1 MSDVAQAHVCALN
14 NMIGKKNCKEVL
26 NIGLSKGVSVLELV
40 NLFEKSNN
48 IKINYIFGKKREG
61 DIEEI
66 YADCKLA
73 QKKINWKPKYSIS
86 QALIDAWKWEIKN
99 KLN

>member
-1 MSDVAQAHVCALN
+1 MFLA
-14 NMIGKKNCKEVL
+14 KK
-26 NIGLSKGVSVLELV
+26 
-40 NLFEKSNN
+40 
-48 IKINYIFGKKREG
+48 EG

-66 YADCKLA
+66 YADCRLA

-99 KLN
+99 KLS